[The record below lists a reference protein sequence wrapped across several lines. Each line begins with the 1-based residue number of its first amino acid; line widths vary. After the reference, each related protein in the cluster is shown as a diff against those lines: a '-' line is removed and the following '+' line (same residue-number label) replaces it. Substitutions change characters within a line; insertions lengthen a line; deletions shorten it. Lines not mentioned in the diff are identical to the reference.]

1 MNRQQAGRRGERE
14 AERFLRDRGYRILER
29 NWRSAHGEIDL
40 IAGDGETIVFVE
52 VKLRR
57 GTAFGRPEEAV
68 TPAKQRHLVDSA
80 QDYLEEKGME
90 EADWRIDVVAIELHP
105 GGALARL
112 DHFIDAVE
120 EPTQDAA
127 ESD

>member
-1 MNRQQAGRRGERE
+1 MNRQQSGRRGERE
-14 AERFLRDRGYRILER
+14 AERFLVDRGYRILER

-57 GTAFGRPEEAV
+57 GTAFGAPEEAV

-80 QDYLEEKGME
+80 QDYLEQKGME
-90 EADWRIDVVAIELHP
+90 GADWRIDVVAIELRP
-105 GGALARL
+105 GGAIARL
-112 DHFIDAVE
+112 DHFPDAVE
-120 EPTQDAA
+120 EPTQDGP
-127 ESD
+127 EED